1 MTCPKC
7 HQTTEDGAA
16 FCGNCGQSLQPV
28 AAAPLDQAP
37 AQQLQSPI
45 EQVISQTGP
54 DNISAPVAPLAV
66 AGTNGAAA
74 GVPSYAMV
82 KPGQHRGETKAL
94 LALLLGIGGIIGALF
109 FIPIGLAL
117 GITGLV
123 MGTISRSSSK
133 RGLSTAGLVFSSA
146 AILASLAFWTYAI
159 KHDPRFSQNTTS
171 TKSHGITA
179 PAVAASDVSTPC
191 YSAGFV
197 DKFNVS
203 NNTDSCDMS
212 AFNGT
217 TLDNSTNAYKVYAD
231 TSQTVTPQDYAT
243 IFKQALDK
251 DVRSSLP
258 GFTIDSEK
266 PGNFAGSLAYIINTS
281 DKVHGVAVVEAAVLH
296 RAGPGENVF
305 VLVHAVNGRAADLTT
320 LEAEWQWK

>member
-1 MTCPKC
+1 MICPNC

-16 FCGNCGQSLQPV
+16 FCGNCGQSLQPA
-28 AAAPLDQAP
+28 AAAPPDQVP
-37 AQQLQSPI
+37 PQPQSPI
-45 EQVISQTGP
+45 EQVISQPGP
-54 DNISAPVAPLAV
+54 DNISAPGASLAV
-66 AGTNGAAA
+66 ASTNGAAA
-74 GVPSYAMV
+74 GVPSYALV

-94 LALLLGIGGIIGALF
+94 LAVLLGIGGIIGALF

-123 MGTISRSSSK
+123 MGTMSRSGAK

-159 KHDPRFSQNTTS
+159 RHDPRFSQS
-171 TKSHGITA
+171 TASNKAHGITA
-179 PAVAASDVSTPC
+179 PAVATSDISTPC

-197 DKFNVS
+197 DKFNIS

-231 TSQTVTPQDYAT
+231 TSQTVTPQDYAA
-243 IFKQALDK
+243 IFKQALEK
-251 DVRSSLP
+251 DVHNSLP
-258 GFTIDSEK
+258 GFSVDSEK
-266 PGNFAGSLAYIINTS
+266 SGNFAGSPAYMINTS
-281 DKVHGVAVVEAAVLH
+281 DKAHGVAVVEAAVLH
-296 RAGPGENVF
+296 KAGPGENVF
-305 VLVHAVNGRAADLTT
+305 VLVHAVNGRTADLTT
-320 LEAEWQWK
+320 LESEWQWK